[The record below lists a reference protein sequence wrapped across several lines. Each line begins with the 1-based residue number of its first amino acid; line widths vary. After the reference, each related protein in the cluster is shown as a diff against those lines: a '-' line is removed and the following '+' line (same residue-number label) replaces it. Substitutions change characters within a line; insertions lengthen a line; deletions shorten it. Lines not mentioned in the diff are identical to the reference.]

1 MSDKSEEEDCWFS
14 VLSQQKGGFTIFP
27 PFSQSTVEVIETQ
40 GQRSRQLRMR
50 ECMHSFKACHIN
62 DTSEQFQK
70 GLKKEKLKPYPQPSR
85 SEILANQ
92 ERRRNRSGK
101 RGNMGRW
108 VDCGVSTYRHYNI
121 LRHLATECVL
131 LQRSELFFFC
141 FVFFF
146 KSCNNKLRLVCI
158 LVSGRV
164 LNLSAGLC
172 REDNIARYKK
182 R

>member
-1 MSDKSEEEDCWFS
+1 MKLVNLWYVTVNEKHQHDFQWVIKVKRRIADSAYWASRREVLPFS
-14 VLSQQKGGFTIFP
+14 P

-146 KSCNNKLRLVCI
+146 NPVITNWDWFVF
-158 LVSGRV
+158 
-164 LNLSAGLC
+164 
-172 REDNIARYKK
+172 
-182 R
+182 